1 MADQPTWDPQSVA
14 IAADAFAGQTV
25 VITGSLAS
33 MERKGAELLVERAG
47 GNATGSV
54 SGKTDLLVAG
64 EKAGSKLK
72 KAQDLGVAVLD
83 EAAFLERLGIELP
96 NSPGIGWR

>member
-1 MADQPTWDPQSVA
+1 MADQPTCDPQTLA
-14 IAADAFAGQTV
+14 ITADAFAGQTV
-25 VITGSLAS
+25 VITGALAS
-33 MERKGAELLVERAG
+33 MERKDAELLVERAG

-72 KAQDLGVAVLD
+72 KAQELGVEVMD
-83 EAAFLERLGIELP
+83 EAAFLKRLGIQLP
-96 NSPGIGWR
+96 